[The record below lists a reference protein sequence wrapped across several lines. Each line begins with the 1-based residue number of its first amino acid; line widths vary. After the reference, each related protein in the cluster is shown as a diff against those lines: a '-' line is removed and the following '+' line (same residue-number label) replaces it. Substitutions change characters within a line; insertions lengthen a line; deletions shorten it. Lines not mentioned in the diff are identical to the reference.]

1 MKRLMAV
8 TGILVLAAGVALAA
22 PASKS
27 TSKSSSDKWLHVRVE
42 DGAGADAERVHV
54 NVPLSLAEAVI
65 PAINVDN
72 FRNGKVHV
80 DMDGEASH
88 LQDVDFRKI
97 LTALRDTKDGNFVTV
112 EGSKDNVQVA
122 KQGGYL
128 IAKVREGKEGGTRVD
143 AKIPFQVVEALLSG
157 NNNELNIAAA
167 VRALG
172 EHGDGVLVTV
182 DDEKSKV
189 RIWVDSKNESE

>member
-8 TGILVLAAGVALAA
+8 TGILVMAAGAALAA

-42 DGAGADAERVHV
+42 DGTGEDVERVHV

-65 PAINVDN
+65 PAINVEN

-80 DMDGEASH
+80 DMDGGENH
-88 LQDVDFRKI
+88 LKDVDFRKI

-128 IAKVREGKEGGTRVD
+128 VAKIREGKEGGTRVD

-157 NNNELNIAAA
+157 NDNELNLAAA

>member
-1 MKRLMAV
+1 MKKLMAV
-8 TGILVLAAGVALAA
+8 AGILVLAAGVALAA

-27 TSKSSSDKWLHVRVE
+27 ASKSSSDKWLHVRVE
-42 DGAGADAERVHV
+42 DGTGEDAERVHV

-80 DMDGEASH
+80 DVNGHDSH

-97 LTALRDTKDGNFVTV
+97 LAALRDTKDGNFVTV
-112 EGSKDNVQVA
+112 EGSHDNVQVA

-128 IAKVREGKEGGTRVD
+128 VAKVREGKNGGAKVD
-143 AKIPFQVVEALLSG
+143 ARIPFQVVEALLSG
-157 NNNELNIAAA
+157 DKNELNIAAA

-182 DDEKSKV
+182 DDEESKV

>member
-1 MKRLMAV
+1 MKKLMAV
-8 TGILVLAAGVALAA
+8 AGILVMAVGSLLAA

-42 DGAGADAERVHV
+42 DGTGEDVERVHV

-65 PAINVDN
+65 PAINVEN

-80 DMDGEASH
+80 DMDGGANH

-128 IAKVREGKEGGTRVD
+128 VAKIREGKEGGTRVD

-157 NNNELNIAAA
+157 NDNELNIVAA

>member
-8 TGILVLAAGVALAA
+8 AGILVMAAGVALAA

-42 DGAGADAERVHV
+42 DGTGEDVERVHV

-65 PAINVDN
+65 PAINVEN

-80 DMDGEASH
+80 DMDGGANH

-128 IAKVREGKEGGTRVD
+128 VAKIREGKAGGTRVD

>member
-1 MKRLMAV
+1 MKKLMAV
-8 TGILVLAAGVALAA
+8 AGILVMAVGSVLAA

-42 DGAGADAERVHV
+42 DGTGEDVERVHV

-65 PAINVDN
+65 PAINVEN

-80 DMDGEASH
+80 DMDGGANH

-128 IAKVREGKEGGTRVD
+128 VAKIREGKEGGTRVD

-157 NNNELNIAAA
+157 NDNELNIAAA